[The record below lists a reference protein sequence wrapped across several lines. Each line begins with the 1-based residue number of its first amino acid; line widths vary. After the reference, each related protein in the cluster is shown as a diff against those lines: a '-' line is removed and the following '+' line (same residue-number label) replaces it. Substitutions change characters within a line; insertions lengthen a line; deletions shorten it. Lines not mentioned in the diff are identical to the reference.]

1 MTRVSSIF
9 SQILQLI
16 PRLEFESAVRRHKA
30 ERHARGFS
38 CWGQFIAM
46 LFCQLGHAKSL
57 REICGGLA
65 ASEGKLRHLGLPT
78 APARST
84 LAYANEHRPWQLQQ
98 TIFEQLLTK
107 CQSLAASQPGTRKKR
122 KFRFKNPLLSLDATV
137 IDLCATMFDWAK
149 FRLTKGAVKLHLLLD
164 HDGYLPSYAVLTEGK
179 THEVRVARQMHFAP
193 GAILVFDRGYTDYTW
208 FTNLTK
214 QEVYFVTRLK
224 ENADYSVVEKRDV
237 PQRPGVLRDEVVFFY
252 KLAQANQEVFFRRIE
267 FYDQE
272 HDRVLVF
279 LTNHMELAAA
289 TIAAIYRERW
299 QIGVSRQGHINQSVK
314 VRPRRIDSGLVAGEA
329 PWSESNTVM
338 PSDNMLGKE
347 CAQLTRLQRAVNAD
361 VASSHAIPEAET
373 LYNARKQQELTETS
387 PMRRLSPAGYQRR
400 HGEKEDVSTGET
412 LGARRRNIAEEASA
426 ITLSGK
432 CRCRH
437 QGDGS
442 GRTTVDRRA
451 VKHVWREGPEPV
463 STPFVEVRQG

>member
-1 MTRVSSIF
+1 LTRVSSIF

-107 CQSLAASQPGTRKKR
+107 CQTLAASQPGTRKKR

-164 HDGYLPSYAVLTEGK
+164 HDGYLPSFAVITEGK
-179 THEVRVARQMHFAP
+179 KHEVRVARQMQFAP
-193 GAILVFDRGYTDYTW
+193 GAILVFDRGYTDYEW

-214 QEVYFVTRLK
+214 QAVYFVTRLK
-224 ENADYSVVEKRDV
+224 ENADYGVLEKREV
-237 PQRPGVLRDEVVFFY
+237 PQRRGVLRDEVVFFY
-252 KLAQANQEVFFRRIE
+252 KLAQAGKDAYFRRIE
-267 FYDQE
+267 FYDE
-272 HDRVLVF
+272 ERDRVLVF
-279 LTNHMELAAA
+279 LTNHLELAAA
-289 TIAAIYRERW
+289 TVAAVYKERW
-299 QIGVSRQGHINQSVK
+299 QIELFFRALKQSLRVK
-314 VRPRRIDSGLVAGEA
+314 TFVGTSANALKTQLWTALIAMLLVKYLQLRSTFGWSLSNLVA
-329 PWSESNTVM
+329 
-338 PSDNMLGKE
+338 LLRQ
-347 CAQLTRLQRAVNAD
+347 QLFVYRDLWTWIDDPFQPPISASLPKQLSLQLA
-361 VASSHAIPEAET
+361 
-373 LYNARKQQELTETS
+373 
-387 PMRRLSPAGYQRR
+387 
-400 HGEKEDVSTGET
+400 
-412 LGARRRNIAEEASA
+412 
-426 ITLSGK
+426 
-432 CRCRH
+432 
-437 QGDGS
+437 
-442 GRTTVDRRA
+442 
-451 VKHVWREGPEPV
+451 
-463 STPFVEVRQG
+463 

>member
-16 PRLEFESAVRRHKA
+16 PRLEFESAVRRHEA

-107 CQSLAASQPGTRKKR
+107 CQGLAASQPGTRKKS

-164 HDGYLPSYAVLTEGK
+164 HDGYLPSFAVISEGK
-179 THEVRVARQMHFAP
+179 KHEVRVARQMQFAP
-193 GAILVFDRGYTDYTW
+193 GAILVFDRGYTDYLW
-208 FTNLTK
+208 FTNLT
-214 QEVYFVTRLK
+214 QQAVYFVTRLK
-224 ENADYSVVEKRDV
+224 ENADYGVLEKREV
-237 PQRPGVLRDEVVFFY
+237 PQRRGVLRDEVIFFY
-252 KLAQANQEVFFRRIE
+252 KLAQAGQDAYFRRIE
-267 FYDQE
+267 FYDE
-272 HDRVLVF
+272 ERDRVLVF
-279 LTNHMELAAA
+279 LTNHLELAAA
-289 TIAAIYRERW
+289 TVAAIYKERW
-299 QIGVSRQGHINQSVK
+299 QIELFFRALKQSLRVTTFVGTSANALKTQLWTALIAMLLVK
-314 VRPRRIDSGLVAGEA
+314 YLQLRSTFGWSLSNLVA
-329 PWSESNTVM
+329 
-338 PSDNMLGKE
+338 LLRQ
-347 CAQLTRLQRAVNAD
+347 QLFVYRDLWTWIDDPFQPPPLSASLPKQLALQLA
-361 VASSHAIPEAET
+361 
-373 LYNARKQQELTETS
+373 
-387 PMRRLSPAGYQRR
+387 
-400 HGEKEDVSTGET
+400 
-412 LGARRRNIAEEASA
+412 
-426 ITLSGK
+426 
-432 CRCRH
+432 
-437 QGDGS
+437 
-442 GRTTVDRRA
+442 
-451 VKHVWREGPEPV
+451 
-463 STPFVEVRQG
+463 